1 MKTERTYIAA
11 RDGGCQEVHSLS
23 KASAYP
29 CNAKAVVV
37 VWSKHEGRSYR
48 MCAAC
53 ADQNVKKNNGMVIA
67 AGFNSNNHG
76 KAAMMTNT
84 ENGNGKTE
92 EQPTISYRVSW
103 VDENDAEQKLSF
115 ASKEDASKQAVD
127 MSTTH
132 GAARLDTIA
141 DEDVVECTLYEKGIE
156 MTSVNPSSIEKKSS
170 KKGKASKA
178 KGKAAKAAKPAKGAK
193 KVRESK
199 VDGIA
204 GEFGLRADS
213 TRAKVLVALE
223 KAPKKGLDLKSLSKE
238 ALGNASETSVGLTNG
253 AIAFLGGRIKK
264 AGLPYKIEKVKDE
277 EGGSMVTFSRTK

>member
-1 MKTERTYIAA
+1 MMTERTHRAA
-11 RDGGCQEVHSLS
+11 IDGGCQEIHPLS
-23 KASAYP
+23 KAAAYP

-48 MCAAC
+48 MCATC
-53 ADQNVKKNNGMVIA
+53 ADQNVKNNGMVIA
-67 AGFNSNNHG
+67 AGFNVAR

-92 EQPTISYRVSW
+92 EPTISFRVSW

-115 ASKEDASKQAVD
+115 ALKADASKQAID

-141 DEDVVECTLYEKGIE
+141 DTDVVECTLYEKGIE
-156 MTSVNPSSIEKKSS
+156 MTSVNPSSIEKP
-170 KKGKASKA
+170 KKGKKAAKTAKPKAAKAA
-178 KGKAAKAAKPAKGAK
+178 KGKAAKPAKEK
-193 KVRESK
+193 KARTSK

-204 GEFGLRADS
+204 GEFGLRAES
-213 TRAKVLVALE
+213 TRAKVLMVLE
-223 KAPKKGLDLKSLSKE
+223 KAPKRGIDLKSLSKE

-253 AIAFLGGRIKK
+253 AVAFLGGRIKK
-264 AGLPYKIEKVKDE
+264 SNLPYKIEKVKDE
-277 EGGSMVTFSRTK
+277 EGGSVVTFSRK